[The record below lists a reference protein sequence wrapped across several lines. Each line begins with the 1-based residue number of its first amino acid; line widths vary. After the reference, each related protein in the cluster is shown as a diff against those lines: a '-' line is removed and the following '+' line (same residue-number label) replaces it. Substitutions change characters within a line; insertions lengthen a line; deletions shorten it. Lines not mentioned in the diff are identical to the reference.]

1 MFRKFNFLLR
11 SVVGACKNETVCGGY
26 VRILVIEDEELIANG
41 IRSSCIAEG
50 FVCHVAY
57 NGNDGIDMLKFYD
70 YDIVILDL
78 ILPDVN
84 GFEVLETIKRSK
96 KDVSVMVLSAI
107 TSVDDKVKC
116 LSNGA
121 DDYLTKPFSKVELLA
136 RVYAIMRRMS
146 GLRLSV
152 IEIGPL
158 SLDFGSRIVTINGDE
173 VPLTSKE
180 YSMLELLALKRG
192 SIITK
197 ETFLNHIYGGMDEPD
212 MKIVDVFICK
222 LRKKMADASGGLNF
236 IETIWG
242 RGYTLK
248 ENPTEMESSKHFNN
262 LMAG

>member
-1 MFRKFNFLLR
+1 MFRKFHFLIKFITEG
-11 SVVGACKNETVCGGY
+11 SKNGVVRGGF

-41 IRSSCIAEG
+41 IRSSCIADG
-50 FVCHVAY
+50 FVCHAAY
-57 NGNDGIDMLKFYD
+57 NGSDGVDMLKFYD

-84 GFEVLETIKRSK
+84 GFEVLEVIKRLK
-96 KDVSVMVLSAI
+96 KDVSVIVLSGL

-116 LSNGA
+116 FSNGA

-136 RVYAIMRRMS
+136 RIYAILRRMS
-146 GLRLSV
+146 GLRVSV
-152 IEIGPL
+152 IEVGPL
-158 SLDFGSRIVTINGDE
+158 SLDFGTRVVTINGEE

-180 YSMLELLALKRG
+180 YAMLELLAMKRG

-222 LRKKMADASGGLNF
+222 LRKKMADVSGGLNF
-236 IETIWG
+236 IETVWG

-248 ENPTEMESSKHFNN
+248 ENPTEIEPSKNFDN

>member
-1 MFRKFNFLLR
+1 
-11 SVVGACKNETVCGGY
+11 

-57 NGNDGIDMLKFYD
+57 NGNDGLDMVKFYD
-70 YDIVILDL
+70 YDVLILDL
-78 ILPDVN
+78 VLPDVT
-84 GFEVLETIKRSK
+84 GFEILDAIKRLK
-96 KDVSVMVLSAI
+96 KDMSVVVLSGL

-136 RVYAIMRRMS
+136 RIYAILRRMS
-146 GLRLSV
+146 GLRVSI

-158 SLDFGSRIVTINGDE
+158 SLNFCSRTVTICGEE

-180 YSMLELLALKRG
+180 YSILELLALKRG

-222 LRKKMADASGGLNF
+222 LRKKIADASGGLNF
-236 IETIWG
+236 IETVWG
-242 RGYTLK
+242 RGYTIK
-248 ENPTEMESSKHFNN
+248 ENPTEIGPKSFDK
-262 LMAG
+262 LLAG